1 MSPVK
6 NHMTRAL
13 RPTARKSAPSDRI
26 PTPTFGALVFALL
39 TFLIIALPTISS
51 AQMSGFGGD
60 TFGGDDELVSVTP
73 YFSISSAAPGGS
85 YPADIRLTM
94 LPGWHVNSARPY
106 QDWLIAA
113 EVTFDTLG
121 GITPHSIEYPDGHDT
136 QLAGETISVYSGT
149 TNIPFTITFSKDLA
163 PGEYS
168 LPVHVT
174 YQPCN
179 DTECRAP
186 KTVDE
191 SLALVVGTEGDPL
204 HADIFGAVEQKNE
217 TPPPASSSTS
227 GMEENDLTRLINK
240 YGFWGYILALG
251 LAFVTGLLLS
261 FSPCTYP
268 MIPITVSIFA
278 GQQRSLGRGF
288 FLSLVYVGSMAVV
301 YGIVISMFYYRT
313 LGFKK
318 LYGVFI
324 ESGILSGAVMFVTAT
339 AHVLGYTF
347 AYESLA
353 DEVLKPITHAALGPT
368 MFLVVVSIVLII
380 AGTFL
385 DGIAMM
391 YIIVPLFLP
400 AIQVLGIDPIHFAM
414 VVIICWGIGQQTP
427 PVGAALFITSVI
439 ARVDVLT
446 LTRANIP
453 FIFVMFIVLALVILF
468 PEIIVLSVPRALGL

>member
-1 MSPVK
+1 MIVVAQRFYRGVQSFP
-6 NHMTRAL
+6 
-13 RPTARKSAPSDRI
+13 
-26 PTPTFGALVFALL
+26 LVAVPLFILAGQVMNRSGISGHLVEFAKTLVGQMRGGL
-39 TFLIIALPTISS
+39 AAVNVVTSMFFAG
-51 AQMSGFGGD
+51 MSGTAMSD
-60 TFGGDDELVSVTP
+60 T
-73 YFSISSAAPGGS
+73 AA
-85 YPADIRLTM
+85 
-94 LPGWHVNSARPY
+94 V
-106 QDWLIAA
+106 
-113 EVTFDTLG
+113 G
-121 GITPHSIEYPDGHDT
+121 GILIPPMIQRG
-136 QLAGETISVYSGT
+136 YSRA
-149 TNIPFTITFSKDLA
+149 FT
-163 PGEYS
+163 
-168 LPVHVT
+168 
-174 YQPCN
+174 
-179 DTECRAP
+179 
-186 KTVDE
+186 
-191 SLALVVGTEGDPL
+191 
-204 HADIFGAVEQKNE
+204 GAV
-217 TPPPASSSTS
+217 TASSSTIGIIIPPSVPMVILAAYMGASTGALFAAGLIS
-227 GMEENDLTRLINK
+227 GILLGLGLILASWIVSK
-240 YGFWGYILALG
+240 RKGYPAEDRFSILALLKALIKAAPALTMPVIILG
-251 LAFVTGLLLS
+251 GILGG
-261 FSPCTYP
+261 
-268 MIPITVSIFA
+268 IFTPTEA
-278 GQQRSLGRGF
+278 SA
-288 FLSLVYVGSMAVV
+288 VAVV

-385 DGIAMM
+385 DGIAMIF
-391 YIIVPLFLP
+391 IIVPLFLP